1 MKKTLVAVAALAASA
16 AFAQSSVTL
25 YGVADAYF
33 GTQKSAAAHGTGNP
47 APAVVQNPSQ
57 TVVNNGGL
65 SESRLGVSVK
75 EDLGAGLSAFAVIEG
90 AVGLDNGAGG
100 LGANRKSV
108 VGLSGDFGAVSL
120 GQQLTPARDALEG
133 IIDNQSNSAFSA
145 LGASVAG
152 DATVA
157 GTGYAGA
164 TTRDAYGNSVRYD
177 TPNFDGFSG
186 AIQIGFGENKA
197 NGTATTLGAAAN
209 RGYSFNVK
217 YENGPLGVVLA
228 HQNDKANTPFVAG
241 PPAAQATSTRNKL
254 TAIGGYYD
262 FGVAKLNL
270 GYARATNDFRSTAN
284 PPALTVTGNGDRTRT
299 WNIGVVVPVDAFT
312 FVAQYATSKQSG
324 AYTIAAT
331 PNLRATGNSK
341 SFALEGR
348 YALSKRTTAYVGYNS
363 TKDNSAISVAPAS
376 ANSSKSNRF
385 GVGMRHVF

>member
-33 GTQKSAAAHGTGNP
+33 GSEKGANAPSNVPGAAGAT
-47 APAVVQNPSQ
+47 VQRPSQ
-57 TVVNNGGL
+57 TVVNSGGL

-90 AVGLDNGAGG
+90 AVGLDTGAGG

-108 VGLSGDFGAVSL
+108 IGLSGDFGAVSL
-120 GQQLTPARDALEG
+120 GQQFTPARDALEG
-133 IIDNQSNSAFSA
+133 IIDAQGNSAFSA
-145 LGASVAG
+145 VGASVAG
-152 DATVA
+152 DATQA
-157 GTGYAGA
+157 GTGYASA
-164 TTRDAYGNSVRYD
+164 TTNDAYANSVRYD

-186 AIQIGFGENKA
+186 AIQIGFGENKV
-197 NGTATTLGAAAN
+197 NGTAATLGAAAN
-209 RGYSFNVK
+209 RGYSLNVK
-217 YENGPLGVVLA
+217 YENGPLGVVFA
-228 HQNDKANTPFVAG
+228 HQNDKANAVFVA
-241 PPAAQATSTRNKL
+241 PTIPTSTRNKL

-270 GYARATNDFRSTAN
+270 GYGRTTNDFRTTTN
-284 PPALTVTGNGDRTRT
+284 PPAIVTTGDGDKART

-312 FVAQYATSKQSG
+312 FVAQYATTKVSG
-324 AYTIAAT
+324 SYTLAPAFAGV
-331 PNLRATGNSK
+331 PDFGNSK

-348 YALSKRTTAYVGYNS
+348 YALSKRTTAYAGYNN
-363 TKDNSAISVAPAS
+363 TRNSITTGAAANGS
-376 ANSSKSNRF
+376 AKSNRF